1 METKINF
8 NNRKEKE
15 IVVVATM
22 SSGKSTLINALLS
35 KKLLPSSN
43 GACTATITKVINRKQ
58 ENYSAKA
65 YSEKKELLYEEYN
78 VSYEKMKEWNN
89 NENISEIEIYGI
101 IPFANTLNLTLIDTP
116 NPNNSRNIEHRKIL
130 VKNLENVNNDTIIL
144 YVLNATQLAI
154 IDDSNFLDYIIKNVG
169 NNTKNIIFALNKLDC
184 FGDDDDI
191 SQTLIKVHEYL
202 KQKGLEKPNIFPVA
216 ALPALTI
223 RSEPQSIKQKQ
234 KRDYFIDIMNIDE
247 NLHLE
252 KYSVMKN
259 ENYKLENMND
269 QERALV
275 HTGILGLENKI
286 IHKITEKDK
295 MKEGDKMKEVFIKY
309 NPFTL
314 ETEVI
319 VNGKNLNEGSNSS
332 FNKRQRLQEYNLI
345 EKLDGELNFNGD
357 YHIKFHGTGLDYEDI
372 KEYVKEKS
380 KNRNIQLEHIKSREV
395 KDRKKEVEN
404 IFYEIQNNSYDL
416 ENLKSEDLKDRF
428 EKILNSEFEINVI
441 ATMSSG
447 KSTLINSLLS
457 KKILPLSNKACTA
470 TITRIKD
477 VDTGCFI
484 GKAYSKENVEI
495 YSEKELNYDIMKEW
509 NNDKNIST
517 IEIEG
522 DIPFVNSNE
531 IALVMIDTP
540 GPNNSNDESHKQ
552 ILLDMLDSNKY
563 KPLILYVMNGTQLAI
578 YDDNKL
584 LDTIISKLKNAD
596 KQTRDSFL
604 FVVNKLDAFN
614 EEDNV
619 SETLKEVREYLEKK
633 GVENPNIIP
642 LAALPALEIR
652 SEPQSEKQKK
662 TRDFQVDNMNDD
674 KNLHLEKYISLP
686 PKAKQEIENE
696 LKQAIEEGKQEKT
709 ALIHTG
715 IPSLEKIIKTYI
727 EKYAI
732 AIKIKDLIDLFKG
745 LVKSELATNKSEK
758 KINEIRNDEKK
769 VLYLK
774 NQIDNINNEIL
785 KLEEFNDYNNQVEK
799 RKKETSE
806 NLEKEIKK
814 LREILMNKVNECA
827 KEVRENNPK
836 EIKVEI
842 AQEVYNKILETG
854 KNIETDLK
862 KGLKDIIQ
870 KNLIETLEGLY
881 KEYVNRIKKLT
892 LTENKIINEEIL
904 INPFEMIEGNIESF
918 KNFDEFR
925 SEYSKKKKE
934 HHKEERKNDRKWW
947 EFWRWHEP
955 PTKTYYEDRDVE
967 YIEIGDFI
975 EIYVNQIE
983 TNIFN
988 TLELALKHDKEEIE
1002 KIELQFK
1009 DNKNQLDNIL
1019 KNKINSIS
1027 KLLETSENIEV
1038 KRKIYDEKIK
1048 WLESIK
1054 KRIEEVIEI

>member
-1 METKINF
+1 
-8 NNRKEKE
+8 
-15 IVVVATM
+15 
-22 SSGKSTLINALLS
+22 
-35 KKLLPSSN
+35 
-43 GACTATITKVINRKQ
+43 
-58 ENYSAKA
+58 
-65 YSEKKELLYEEYN
+65 
-78 VSYEKMKEWNN
+78 
-89 NENISEIEIYGI
+89 
-101 IPFANTLNLTLIDTP
+101 
-116 NPNNSRNIEHRKIL
+116 
-130 VKNLENVNNDTIIL
+130 
-144 YVLNATQLAI
+144 
-154 IDDSNFLDYIIKNVG
+154 
-169 NNTKNIIFALNKLDC
+169 
-184 FGDDDDI
+184 
-191 SQTLIKVHEYL
+191 
-202 KQKGLEKPNIFPVA
+202 
-216 ALPALTI
+216 
-223 RSEPQSIKQKQ
+223 
-234 KRDYFIDIMNIDE
+234 
-247 NLHLE
+247 
-252 KYSVMKN
+252 
-259 ENYKLENMND
+259 
-269 QERALV
+269 
-275 HTGILGLENKI
+275 
-286 IHKITEKDK
+286 
-295 MKEGDKMKEVFIKY
+295 MKEVFIKY

-314 ETEVI
+314 DTEIEVDG
-319 VNGKNLNEGSNSS
+319 NNYSEKNNFS
-332 FNKRQRLQEYNLI
+332 FNKKKRLQEWIDNFI
-345 EKLDGELNFNGD
+345 KELDDELNYNGS
-357 YHIKFHGTGLDYEDI
+357 YHIKFHGTKLDYEDI
-372 KEYVKEKS
+372 NEAIKKLKDRE
-380 KNRNIQLEHIKSREV
+380 IQLEHIEAKEMT
-395 KDRKKEVEN
+395 DRKNEIQN
-404 IFYEIQNNSYDL
+404 IFYEIQNNSYGI
-416 ENLKSEDLKDRF
+416 ESLKSEDLRKKF
-428 EKILNSEFEINVI
+428 EEILNSEFEIDVI

-457 KKILPLSNKACTA
+457 KKILPSSNEACTA

-477 VDTGCFI
+477 TDNNHFVGR
-484 GKAYSKENVEI
+484 AYSQKNVKMHF
-495 YSEKELNYDIMKEW
+495 EKELSYDIMKGW
-509 NNDKNIST
+509 NEDKNIST

-522 DIPFVNSNE
+522 DIPFVKADE
-531 IALVMIDTP
+531 IVLVITDTP

-552 ILLDMLDSNKY
+552 KLLDMLDSNKY
-563 KPLILYVMNGTQLAI
+563 KPLVLYVMNTTQLGI
-578 YDDNKL
+578 TDDNEL
-584 LDTIISKLKNAD
+584 LNNVIAKLKNAD

-604 FVVNKLDAFN
+604 FVINKV
-614 EEDNV
+614 DNFGRDDNL
-619 SETLKEVREYLEKK
+619 EKTIKKIKKYLEEK
-633 GVENPNIIP
+633 GIVEPNIFP
-642 LAALPALEIR
+642 VAALPALEIR
-652 SEPQSEKQKK
+652 LKPKNELEKMD
-662 TRDFQVDNMNDD
+662 RDHYIKRMNLD
-674 KNLHLEKYISLP
+674 KNLYLEKYIPLP
-686 PKAKQEIENE
+686 SKAEKEIKNE
-696 LKQAIEEGKQEKT
+696 LINGNQEKT

-745 LVKSELATNKSEK
+745 LVKSELETNKSEK

-769 VLYLK
+769 VLDLK
-774 NQIDNINNEIL
+774 NQIDDIKKEIV
-785 KLEEFNDYNNQVEK
+785 KLEEFNDYNNQIEK

-814 LREILMNKVNECA
+814 LREKLMNKVNECA

-854 KNIETDLK
+854 KNIESDLK
-862 KGLKDIIQ
+862 EGLKDIIQ

-967 YIEIGDFI
+967 YIKIGDFI

>member
-1 METKINF
+1 M
-8 NNRKEKE
+8 KE
-15 IVVVATM
+15 IFM
-22 SSGKSTLINALLS
+22 
-35 KKLLPSSN
+35 
-43 GACTATITKVINRKQ
+43 
-58 ENYSAKA
+58 
-65 YSEKKELLYEEYN
+65 
-78 VSYEKMKEWNN
+78 
-89 NENISEIEIYGI
+89 
-101 IPFANTLNLTLIDTP
+101 
-116 NPNNSRNIEHRKIL
+116 
-130 VKNLENVNNDTIIL
+130 
-144 YVLNATQLAI
+144 
-154 IDDSNFLDYIIKNVG
+154 
-169 NNTKNIIFALNKLDC
+169 
-184 FGDDDDI
+184 
-191 SQTLIKVHEYL
+191 
-202 KQKGLEKPNIFPVA
+202 
-216 ALPALTI
+216 
-223 RSEPQSIKQKQ
+223 
-234 KRDYFIDIMNIDE
+234 
-247 NLHLE
+247 
-252 KYSVMKN
+252 
-259 ENYKLENMND
+259 
-269 QERALV
+269 
-275 HTGILGLENKI
+275 
-286 IHKITEKDK
+286 
-295 MKEGDKMKEVFIKY
+295 KY

-314 ETEVI
+314 DIEIEVDGD
-319 VNGKNLNEGSNSS
+319 NYSEKDNFS
-332 FNKRQRLQEYNLI
+332 FNKKKRLQEWIDNFI
-345 EKLDGELNFNGD
+345 KELDDELNYNGS
-357 YHIKFHGTGLDYEDI
+357 YHIKFHGTKLDYEDI
-372 KEYVKEKS
+372 NEAIKKLKDRE
-380 KNRNIQLEHIKSREV
+380 IQLEHIEAKEMT
-395 KDRKKEVEN
+395 DRKNEIQN
-404 IFYEIQNNSYDL
+404 IFYEIQNNSYGI
-416 ENLKSEDLKDRF
+416 ESLKSEDLRKKF
-428 EKILNSEFEINVI
+428 EEILNSEFEIDVI

-457 KKILPLSNKACTA
+457 KKILPSSNEACTA

-477 VDTGCFI
+477 TDNSHFVGR
-484 GKAYSKENVEI
+484 AYSQKNVKMH
-495 YSEKELNYDIMKEW
+495 SEKELSYDIMKGW
-509 NNDKNIST
+509 NEDKNIST

-522 DIPFVNSNE
+522 DIPFVKADE
-531 IALVMIDTP
+531 IALVITDTP
-540 GPNNSNDESHKQ
+540 GPNNSNDKSHKQ
-552 ILLDMLDSNKY
+552 KLLDMLDSNKY
-563 KPLILYVMNGTQLAI
+563 KPLVLYVMNATQLGI
-578 YDDNKL
+578 TDDNEL
-584 LDTIISKLKNAD
+584 LNNVIAKLKNAD

-604 FVVNKLDAFN
+604 FVINKV
-614 EEDNV
+614 DNFGRDDNL
-619 SETLKEVREYLEKK
+619 EKTIKKIKKYLEEK
-633 GVENPNIIP
+633 GIVEPNIFP
-642 LAALPALEIR
+642 VAALPALEIR
-652 SEPQSEKQKK
+652 LKPKNELEKMD
-662 TRDFQVDNMNDD
+662 RDHYIKRMNLD
-674 KNLHLEKYISLP
+674 KNLYLEKYIPLP
-686 PKAKQEIENE
+686 SKAEKEIKNE
-696 LKQAIEEGKQEKT
+696 LINGNQEKT

-745 LVKSELATNKSEK
+745 LVKSELETNKSEK

-769 VLYLK
+769 VLDLK
-774 NQIDNINNEIL
+774 NQIDDIKKEIV
-785 KLEEFNDYNNQVEK
+785 KLEEFNDYNNQIEK

-814 LREILMNKVNECA
+814 LREKLMNKVNECA

-854 KNIETDLK
+854 KNIESDLK
-862 KGLKDIIQ
+862 EGLKDIIQ

-967 YIEIGDFI
+967 YIKIGDFI

>member
-1 METKINF
+1 
-8 NNRKEKE
+8 
-15 IVVVATM
+15 
-22 SSGKSTLINALLS
+22 
-35 KKLLPSSN
+35 
-43 GACTATITKVINRKQ
+43 
-58 ENYSAKA
+58 
-65 YSEKKELLYEEYN
+65 
-78 VSYEKMKEWNN
+78 
-89 NENISEIEIYGI
+89 
-101 IPFANTLNLTLIDTP
+101 
-116 NPNNSRNIEHRKIL
+116 
-130 VKNLENVNNDTIIL
+130 
-144 YVLNATQLAI
+144 
-154 IDDSNFLDYIIKNVG
+154 
-169 NNTKNIIFALNKLDC
+169 
-184 FGDDDDI
+184 
-191 SQTLIKVHEYL
+191 
-202 KQKGLEKPNIFPVA
+202 
-216 ALPALTI
+216 
-223 RSEPQSIKQKQ
+223 
-234 KRDYFIDIMNIDE
+234 
-247 NLHLE
+247 
-252 KYSVMKN
+252 
-259 ENYKLENMND
+259 
-269 QERALV
+269 
-275 HTGILGLENKI
+275 
-286 IHKITEKDK
+286 
-295 MKEGDKMKEVFIKY
+295 MKEVFIKY

-314 ETEVI
+314 DTEIEVDG
-319 VNGKNLNEGSNSS
+319 NNYSEKNNFS
-332 FNKRQRLQEYNLI
+332 FNKKKRLQEWIDNFI
-345 EKLDGELNFNGD
+345 KELDDELNYNGS
-357 YHIKFHGTGLDYEDI
+357 YHIKFHGTKLDYEDI
-372 KEYVKEKS
+372 NEAIKKLKDRE
-380 KNRNIQLEHIKSREV
+380 IQLEHIEAKEMT
-395 KDRKKEVEN
+395 DRKNEIQN
-404 IFYEIQNNSYDL
+404 IFYEIQNNSYGI
-416 ENLKSEDLKDRF
+416 ESLKSEDLRKKF
-428 EKILNSEFEINVI
+428 EEILNSEFEIDVI

-457 KKILPLSNKACTA
+457 KKILPSSNEACTA

-477 VDTGCFI
+477 TDNSHFVGR
-484 GKAYSKENVEI
+484 AYSQKNVKMH
-495 YSEKELNYDIMKEW
+495 SEKELSYDIMKGW
-509 NNDKNIST
+509 NEDKNIST

-522 DIPFVNSNE
+522 DIPFVKADE
-531 IALVMIDTP
+531 IALVITDTP
-540 GPNNSNDESHKQ
+540 GPNNSNDKSHKQ
-552 ILLDMLDSNKY
+552 KLLDMLDSNKY
-563 KPLILYVMNGTQLAI
+563 KPLVLYVMNATQLGI
-578 YDDNKL
+578 TDDNEL
-584 LDTIISKLKNAD
+584 LNNVIAKLKNAD

-604 FVVNKLDAFN
+604 FVINKV
-614 EEDNV
+614 DNFGRDDNL
-619 SETLKEVREYLEKK
+619 EKTIKKIKKYLEEK
-633 GVENPNIIP
+633 GIVEPNIFP
-642 LAALPALEIR
+642 VAALPALEIR
-652 SEPQSEKQKK
+652 LKPKNELEKMD
-662 TRDFQVDNMNDD
+662 RDHYIKRMNLD
-674 KNLHLEKYISLP
+674 KNLYLEKYIPLP
-686 PKAKQEIENE
+686 SKAEKEIKNE
-696 LKQAIEEGKQEKT
+696 LINGNQEKT

-745 LVKSELATNKSEK
+745 LVKSELETNKSEK

-769 VLYLK
+769 VLDLK
-774 NQIDNINNEIL
+774 NQIDDIKKEIV
-785 KLEEFNDYNNQVEK
+785 KLEEFNDYNNQIEK

-814 LREILMNKVNECA
+814 LREKLMNKVNECA

-854 KNIETDLK
+854 KNIESDLK
-862 KGLKDIIQ
+862 EGLKDIIQ

-967 YIEIGDFI
+967 YIKIGDFI